1 MKSVAKVL
9 IVDDDK
15 DIAEVISL
23 VLKKEQ
29 IDSSIINDSSKALE
43 VISSKNFDYD
53 LILLDIM
60 MPGLSGTEVC
70 SRVRDIVNIPIIFVS
85 AKSEMVDKIVG
96 YEIGGDD
103 YITKPFDNTELVL
116 KVKSHLRL
124 NKRSNLR
131 NVGNIIKIGEI
142 SLNTES
148 FEVKKNDK
156 RVDLSTREFELLR
169 YLMENAGIAL
179 SKEQIFENVWG
190 SEYGDIGTVAV
201 NIKSVRDKLEDND
214 KYILTIWGYGYKFVR
229 VIDDETNIWSSVI
242 KRKFLILISIIVLIN
257 ACSLALWYNVRI
269 KPTFIHNDY
278 IRREIETKEIKK
290 EYESIEKLELELKR
304 ISKKYETR
312 FSVLDDNQKTVVE
325 VYVKNT
331 DFFLFSDVVKVD
343 DEMFI
348 ITAYLHRDFSV
359 ASMVLSMIF
368 FQIFVIFVLM
378 TSTFYATG
386 KTIINPIQRIVNDI
400 RAYKF
405 GKKPV
410 RNEVSTELDI
420 IQNEFVNLVDSLEE
434 EKREQNRIIASIS
447 HDIKT
452 PLTSIISYSYLLD
465 DDSLSREEIVKYSVK
480 INEKA
485 HHIKNILGTFDEYL
499 TSYDNKKLKLDDIL
513 VKDIVSDLITDYKV
527 E

>member
-1 MKSVAKVL
+1 MAKVL

-169 YLMENAGIAL
+169 CLMENAGIAL

-229 VIDDETNIWSSVI
+229 VIDDETNI
-242 KRKFLILISIIVLIN
+242 
-257 ACSLALWYNVRI
+257 
-269 KPTFIHNDY
+269 
-278 IRREIETKEIKK
+278 
-290 EYESIEKLELELKR
+290 
-304 ISKKYETR
+304 
-312 FSVLDDNQKTVVE
+312 
-325 VYVKNT
+325 
-331 DFFLFSDVVKVD
+331 
-343 DEMFI
+343 
-348 ITAYLHRDFSV
+348 
-359 ASMVLSMIF
+359 
-368 FQIFVIFVLM
+368 
-378 TSTFYATG
+378 
-386 KTIINPIQRIVNDI
+386 
-400 RAYKF
+400 
-405 GKKPV
+405 
-410 RNEVSTELDI
+410 
-420 IQNEFVNLVDSLEE
+420 
-434 EKREQNRIIASIS
+434 
-447 HDIKT
+447 
-452 PLTSIISYSYLLD
+452 
-465 DDSLSREEIVKYSVK
+465 
-480 INEKA
+480 
-485 HHIKNILGTFDEYL
+485 
-499 TSYDNKKLKLDDIL
+499 
-513 VKDIVSDLITDYKV
+513 
-527 E
+527 